1 MGDKDRIELT
11 ITIVPYGDL
20 TRKPNLLETISK
32 TRVSW
37 TQRGLSWFR
46 ETTGRSR
53 IVRAGAVS
61 AAMLALISC
70 STSSP
75 IRQLTYDIPCQ
86 YADALPDIK
95 NNGIW
100 LCDRLINRCSC
111 VPVSAQ
117 SIFGR

>member
-11 ITIVPYGDL
+11 VTFVPYGDL
-20 TRKPNLLETISK
+20 TRKLNLLERIS
-32 TRVSW
+32 R
-37 TQRGLSWFR
+37 LA
-46 ETTGRSR
+46 GRSR
-53 IVRAGAVS
+53 IFRAGAIS
-61 AAMLALISC
+61 ATMLALISC

-86 YADALPDIK
+86 YADALPDIR

-100 LCDRLINRCSC
+100 LCNRFNDRCSC
-111 VPVSAQ
+111 APVSRQ